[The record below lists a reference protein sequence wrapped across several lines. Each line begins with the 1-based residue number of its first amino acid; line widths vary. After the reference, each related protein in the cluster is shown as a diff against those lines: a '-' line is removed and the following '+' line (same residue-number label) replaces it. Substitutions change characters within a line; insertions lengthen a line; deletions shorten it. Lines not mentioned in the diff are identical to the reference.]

1 MRFHD
6 FGRVRKV
13 SEKAAES
20 RELTFIIST
29 AARDR
34 HGTVLN
40 QSNWKLDNYMRNPVV
55 GYMHNLFGDLF
66 NPPDPDDIIARTIQV
81 WKDYIDDGSLALLAT
96 AKFEPPEI
104 NRKADQ
110 IFKKILFGSMG
121 ATSVGFQELGKG
133 HYGSDDEDRGGKNET
148 YYFEGQEL
156 LEWSLVNIPSNPD
169 TGKRKLGSFAGS
181 NKDMVSFAQKE
192 LGKYFRPSRVEEM
205 TIGEIISLMEAKS
218 LGIKISDPLSAVRQL
233 KAIETVERL
242 KRLHL

>member
-1 MRFHD
+1 MRYHD
-6 FGRVRKV
+6 FGRVRKIT
-13 SEKAAES
+13 EDAADS

-29 AARDR
+29 SARDR

-40 QSNWKLDNYMRNPVV
+40 QKNWKLDNYMRNPIVA
-55 GYMHNLFGDLF
+55 YMHNLFGDLF
-66 NPPDPDDIIARTIQV
+66 SAPNPDDIIARTIQV
-81 WKDYIDDGSLALLAT
+81 WREHLDDGSLALLAT

-110 IFKKILFGSMG
+110 IFKKIIFGSMG

-133 HYGSDDEDRGGKNET
+133 NYGSGDEDRGGKNET

-218 LGIKISDPLSAVRQL
+218 LGIKISDPVSAVRQL

-242 KRLHL
+242 KRL